1 MKECQIVGSFSFFPP
16 VLIEGSFSWSNVEK
30 WQDVI
35 YMGSYSLCKWLQWK
49 KESSFLLCACMYSSY
64 SSHNTYGWILGFWQR
79 IRYWGKST
87 REMNERNSM
96 RLRCWCSR
104 SITDLSL
111 KIKQRNSNALH
122 VEGSTKMKK
131 GPSFPPSAP
140 FLWGGSS
147 KGGKGIVDLNEYCE
161 VGHCGCAGHLLWLNF
176 TGAEAALLD

>member
-1 MKECQIVGSFSFFPP
+1 
-16 VLIEGSFSWSNVEK
+16 
-30 WQDVI
+30 
-35 YMGSYSLCKWLQWK
+35 
-49 KESSFLLCACMYSSY
+49 
-64 SSHNTYGWILGFWQR
+64 
-79 IRYWGKST
+79 
-87 REMNERNSM
+87 MNERNSM

-131 GPSFPPSAP
+131 GPSLPPSAP

-161 VGHCGCAGHLLWLNF
+161 VGHCGCAGHLL
-176 TGAEAALLD
+176 